1 MSSEIPL
8 PPGWEVLSHEER
20 VEYIH
25 KLWSQLA
32 PHRELGPGG
41 LTPEQLTEVERR
53 IAWCKQHPD
62 ELLSWEELSGRL
74 DARRGARGA

>member
-8 PPGWEVLSHEER
+8 PPGWEALSHEEK

-32 PHRELGPGG
+32 PDPVVGRRALTRE
-41 LTPEQLTEVERR
+41 QHTEVERR

-62 ELLSWEELSGRL
+62 EWLSWEELSGRL
-74 DARRGARGA
+74 NAKREARGA